1 MAFFKREHKK
11 LAKYNTAVL
20 KDCYRQTEIGLKNA
34 TATGNE
40 KAIKTAMKRHQLV
53 EYALLYKNT
62 PEYKNKR
69 RKRNNG
75 KF

>member
-20 KDCYRQTEIGLKNA
+20 KDCYRQTEIGLRNA
-34 TATGNE
+34 TSSGDE
-40 KAIKTAMKRHQLV
+40 KAIRTAMKKHQLV

-62 PEYKNKR
+62 PEYKSKR
-69 RKRNNG
+69 RKR
-75 KF
+75 K

>member
-11 LAKYNTAVL
+11 LAKYNTAIL
-20 KDCYRQTEIGLKNA
+20 KDCYLQTEIGLRNA
-34 TATGNE
+34 TASGDE
-40 KAIKTAMKRHQLV
+40 KAIRTAMKRHQLV

-62 PEYKNKR
+62 PEYKSKR
-69 RKRNNG
+69 RKNSNG

>member
-62 PEYKNKR
+62 PEYRNKR
-69 RKRNNG
+69 RKR
-75 KF
+75 K

>member
-11 LAKYNTAVL
+11 LAKYNTVVL
-20 KDCYRQTEIGLKNA
+20 KDCYRQTENGLRNA
-34 TATGNE
+34 TASGDE

-62 PEYKNKR
+62 PEYRNKR
-69 RKRNNG
+69 RKR
-75 KF
+75 K

>member
-11 LAKYNTAVL
+11 LAKYSTAVL
-20 KDCYRQTEIGLKNA
+20 KDCYRQTEIGLRNA
-34 TATGNE
+34 TSCGNE

-62 PEYKNKR
+62 PEYKGKR
-69 RKRNNG
+69 RKR
-75 KF
+75 K